1 MYLVV
6 GPLLTAAAALTVRAV
21 LLALVFRRVTSA
33 SRQRDWRSLTLHA
46 VSLLTLVA
54 FGVLGHRYLSI
65 LETELAADDA
75 EGMGILM
82 ALLAVVI
89 VILVVYILWRV
100 VDRMYGRLRVR
111 LSADYERLEF
121 LRVLRNW
128 PQEKIEDPGSIVEP
142 ELAVKEELSE
152 STDAPVEDAS
162 ETEPADG

>member
-75 EGMGILM
+75 EGMGMTTFAKVAAQVSDLSKRNDPA
-82 ALLAVVI
+82 ALAASLAR
-89 VILVVYILWRV
+89 LVRV
-100 VDRMYGRLRVR
+100 GEASLAAVWDLQDLRL
-111 LSADYERLEF
+111 
-121 LRVLRNW
+121 
-128 PQEKIEDPGSIVEP
+128 
-142 ELAVKEELSE
+142 
-152 STDAPVEDAS
+152 
-162 ETEPADG
+162 